1 MEVDL
6 DEGFTSDKDI
16 FQRKKFGEALFS
28 VVSAA
33 EEPIVL
39 AIDAPWGEGKTVFA
53 RMWTGLIRK
62 KGGSA
67 VYLDAFDSDYLAD
80 PFVALASQVYE
91 LLENET
97 PDRKKDFIEL
107 AKKTGRIAT
116 RIGVK
121 ALTGVVLDGTALE
134 EAGVADEISDEG
146 ALAIDRVLERR
157 IIGASEDRT
166 TLTAF
171 QQFLQSYAK
180 ESDSEFPLVF
190 IVDELDRCRPD
201 YALELLETIKHL
213 FSAPNV
219 VFVLVVNRSQLEES
233 IRTKYGSGIEATKY
247 LQKYISMWANLPIS
261 RNLSNSQRSQYLN
274 YCLDSMKE
282 DNKDIFLGRSQWI
295 LEDLLEHF
303 NSSLREVE
311 RCLTNIALVTKT
323 TGGDIRQGY
332 AEIAI
337 IVSVLKVTRP
347 QFYEK
352 LRTNKVSYSDVLAE
366 AGLENMSHDY
376 WTDKPEGSYVLFILK
391 YCLADSE
398 EQENTRTECKDY
410 FRDDFDRAS
419 RVIPTVCSWL
429 DTFSRR

>member
-6 DEGFTSDKDI
+6 DEGFTSEKDI

-33 EEPIVL
+33 EEPFVL

-53 RMWTGLIRK
+53 RMWTGLIK
-62 KGGSA
+62 QKGGSA

-80 PFVALASQVYE
+80 PFVALASKVYE

-97 PDRKKDFIEL
+97 PDRKKGFIEL

-121 ALTGVVLDGTALE
+121 ALTGVALDGTALE

-157 IIGASEDRT
+157 IIGAAEDRT

-171 QQFLQSYAK
+171 QQFLQCYAK

-190 IVDELDRCRPD
+190 IVGELDRCRPD

-213 FSAPNV
+213 FSVPNV

-233 IRTKYGSGIEATKY
+233 IRTKYGS
-247 LQKYISMWANLPIS
+247 
-261 RNLSNSQRSQYLN
+261 
-274 YCLDSMKE
+274 
-282 DNKDIFLGRSQWI
+282 DI
-295 LEDLLEHF
+295 
-303 NSSLREVE
+303 
-311 RCLTNIALVTKT
+311 VTKT

-332 AEIAI
+332 AEIAT
-337 IVSVLKVTRP
+337 IVSVLKETRP
-347 QFYEK
+347 QLYQK
-352 LRTNKVSYSDVLAE
+352 LRTNKARYAEVLAE
-366 AGLENMSHDY
+366 SGLKGMNNEY

-398 EQENTRTECKDY
+398 EQENTRAECKEY
-410 FRDDFDRAS
+410 FSDDFDRES
-419 RVIPTVCSWL
+419 IVIPTVCRWL
-429 DTFSRR
+429 DTFSRH